1 VINQIGWPQVVVAEI
16 VCLLQIDHRLLLVAK
31 FLPMLY
37 LNLRKDLH
45 YLSSAV
51 EMLIPPVLSRRGF
64 L

>member
-1 VINQIGWPQVVVAEI
+1 VINQIGWPQVVVAET

-45 YLSSAV
+45 HL
-51 EMLIPPVLSRRGF
+51 
-64 L
+64 